1 MYGYQIVFEHPS
13 CRRKR
18 SVLQIVS
25 KLRHSSVVQLLKAE
39 GLYAEF
45 RDWLLVD
52 FSVASEADADP
63 KPAMEDARQELPKP
77 GALLELVA

>member
-1 MYGYQIVFEHPS
+1 MYAYQIVFEHPS

-18 SVLQIVS
+18 SVLQVLS
-25 KLRHSSVVQLLKAE
+25 RRHHASVVALLKAE

-52 FSVASEADADP
+52 FRVASENDP
-63 KPAMEDARQELPKP
+63 KPEMERVTEELPAS
-77 GALLELVA
+77 GAILDLVA